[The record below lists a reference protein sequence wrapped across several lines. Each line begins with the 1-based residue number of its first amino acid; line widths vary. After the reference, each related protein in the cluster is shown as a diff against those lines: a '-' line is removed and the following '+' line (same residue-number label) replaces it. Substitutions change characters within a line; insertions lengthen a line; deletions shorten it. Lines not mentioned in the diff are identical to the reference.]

1 MALIIFITLGLM
13 SGVLINYLA
22 DILPVQRWITFPL
35 CSTCN
40 QRYTIKDYLL
50 FRKCSNCGKRASTR
64 SIIVLISATVACIL
78 LKYYP
83 FSILSFWATLPLLI
97 FLGVIMVIDIEHHA
111 VLLKTNIFG
120 FILCTIYGII
130 LRGFSRTI
138 AGALG
143 GLLIMLSFYFLGIAF
158 SKVIGIL
165 RHQKIHEVAF
175 GFGDVCIGTVL
186 GLLTGWPSI
195 VGAVVI
201 TILAFGGF
209 SLVVLL
215 SLLLSKRY
223 NAFSSALP
231 FAPFLILGVL
241 VIFYL

>member
-1 MALIIFITLGLM
+1 MALIIFIILGLM
-13 SGVLINYLA
+13 SGMLINFLA
-22 DILPVQRWITFPL
+22 DILPVSRRIIFPL
-35 CSTCN
+35 CSSCN
-40 QRYTIKDYLL
+40 QQYSIKDYFL
-50 FRKCSNCGKRASTR
+50 FRKCSKCGKRVSTR

-78 LKYYP
+78 LKYFP

-97 FLGVIMVIDIEHHA
+97 FLGVIVVIDIEHHT
-111 VLLKTNIFG
+111 VLFKTSIFG
-120 FILCTIYGII
+120 FILCMIYGII

-138 AGALG
+138 VGALG
-143 GLLIMLSFYFLGIAF
+143 GLLVMLSFYFLGIVF
-158 SKVIGIL
+158 SKVMGIL
-165 RHQKIHEVAF
+165 RHHKVDEVAF

-195 VGAVVI
+195 VGAIII
-201 TILAFGGF
+201 TILVFGGF
-209 SLVVLL
+209 SLIVLL

-223 NAFSSALP
+223 HAFSSALP